1 MPPVGYDQTW
11 QHQIPDPY
19 GALTAKEMVW
29 KLHKL
34 GLCKHNATL
43 RCTYCTIDVKYAGRS
58 VRLFFCKCGR
68 DGQWNGLLTTDL
80 KLSFLKAYRIYSMR
94 WSTEVAYRDC
104 KSLLNLGRCQSVHF
118 SAQNASFTLTLMQ
131 RFESYETIGGLFADA
146 ADSLELSVT
155 DKIWRMILDTILEIA
170 ALVSADAGELLSAL
184 VDDNPKLR
192 KLYKMYKL
200 NVA

>member
-1 MPPVGYDQTW
+1 MQYN
-11 QHQIPDPY
+11 I
-19 GALTAKEMVW
+19 
-29 KLHKL
+29 
-34 GLCKHNATL
+34 LCT
-43 RCTYCTIDVKYAGRS
+43 VK
-58 VRLFFCKCGR
+58 
-68 DGQWNGLLTTDL
+68 
-80 KLSFLKAYRIYSMR
+80 
-94 WSTEVAYRDC
+94 
-104 KSLLNLGRCQSVHF
+104 
-118 SAQNASFTLTLMQ
+118 